1 MKFLE
6 SLTSKFAASFILGLL
21 LVVITVFSSRLYLEI
36 FSTQKLS
43 SFEKQSISEI
53 GNRDTIGL
61 SYKLSQLEAE
71 YNSSCISA
79 KYNDVTFFHGNS
91 LNHKKCNPGFFK
103 LRKSLIIGS
112 SDIIKV
118 DFLFLMPNELKV
130 GFYMFLLLEVLILFA
145 IGFAASKHERDRAN
159 SYLEFNTM
167 AKRAA
172 HDIRAPLT
180 ALNSLLFN
188 FQNQNDP
195 RSELLQSTIS
205 SMNSI
210 AEDLLTFDKVSKQSS
225 TKFPMSKLENLI
237 SQLISEKQI
246 LLANSSKKID
256 ISFVRETETLIRN
269 PIELYRVL
277 SNILQN
283 AIEAIENEGVIK
295 IRISKESDK
304 IKLEISD
311 NGCGVPAKIL
321 ARLGFEEITNKG
333 NGNGFGFFYA
343 KKTVESLNGR
353 IRIDSKQGVGTNIQI
368 ELPV

>member
-6 SLTSKFAASFILGLL
+6 TLTSRFAISFLLGLI
-21 LVVITVFSSRLYLEI
+21 LVIITIFSSRLYLEI

-61 SYKLSQLEAE
+61 SYRLSRLEAE

-91 LNHKKCNPGFFK
+91 LNTETCNPGFFK
-103 LRKSLIIGS
+103 IKKSLIVGS
-112 SDIIKV
+112 TDIIKV

-130 GFYMFLLLEVLILFA
+130 GFYMFLLLEVLILFT

-159 SYLEFNTM
+159 SYLEFNTL

-188 FQNQNDP
+188 FQNHNDP
-195 RSELLQSTIS
+195 RSELLLSTIN

-210 AEDLLTFDKVSKQSS
+210 ADDLLTYNKVSKQSS
-225 TKFPMSKLENLI
+225 AKFPVSILENLI
-237 SQLISEKQI
+237 SQLVGEKQL
-246 LLANSSKKID
+246 LLATSSQKIV
-256 ISFVRETETLIRN
+256 ISFLRKTETQIQN
-269 PIELYRVL
+269 PIEIYRVL

-283 AIEAIENEGVIK
+283 SIESIIDEGHIEIRVSKRSGK
-295 IRISKESDK
+295 IRI
-304 IKLEISD
+304 EISD
-311 NGCGVPAKIL
+311 NGCGVSAEIL
-321 ARLGFEEITNKG
+321 EKLGYEEITTKE
-333 NGNGFGFFYA
+333 NGNGFGFFYS
-343 KKTVESLNGR
+343 KKVIESLNGR
-353 IRIDSKQGVGTNIQI
+353 LTIDSKQGVGTNIQI
-368 ELPV
+368 ELPD